1 MLFKNGECLRG
12 DQYEIFYNS
21 LYHFMFD
28 DSAQALSTFRF
39 KYNYLMQR
47 HLEIE
52 KLLKEFNNSNVEGGY
67 TGIKK
72 DLKGM
77 KSNLETEKREIRL
90 ICSQQEVN
98 QLKEFIRRLC

>member
-1 MLFKNGECLRG
+1 
-12 DQYEIFYNS
+12 
-21 LYHFMFD
+21 
-28 DSAQALSTFRF
+28 
-39 KYNYLMQR
+39 
-47 HLEIE
+47 
-52 KLLKEFNNSNVEGGY
+52 LKEFNNSNVEGGY
-67 TGIKK
+67 TAIKK